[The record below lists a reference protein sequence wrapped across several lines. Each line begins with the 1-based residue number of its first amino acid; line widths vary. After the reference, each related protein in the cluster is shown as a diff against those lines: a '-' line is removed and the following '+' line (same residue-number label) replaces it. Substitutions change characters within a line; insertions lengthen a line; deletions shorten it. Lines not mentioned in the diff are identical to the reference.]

1 MENTIRI
8 NSNIGI
14 RTISKIVLIKLK
26 IKRKIN
32 SKRLKS

>member
-1 MENTIRI
+1 MENTIPI

-14 RTISKIVLIKLK
+14 MTYSKIVLIKLK